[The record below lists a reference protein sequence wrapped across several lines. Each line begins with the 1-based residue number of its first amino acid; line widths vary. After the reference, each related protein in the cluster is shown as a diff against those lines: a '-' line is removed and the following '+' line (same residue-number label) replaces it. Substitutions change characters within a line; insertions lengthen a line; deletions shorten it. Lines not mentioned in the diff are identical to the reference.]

1 VKRLFI
7 LGVFIISGITNA
19 KTLATIGNE
28 AITTEDVN
36 RFKIH
41 LYYSGAPKELLD
53 NEDAVLDYIINM
65 KLSVM
70 EAKRTGLD
78 QTAGAKDAVEGSL
91 YNYYLTHTVNTKF
104 KNKKYGKQEILDYYK
119 KYPVVK
125 IQRLALPFMP
135 NNDRSKA
142 EVFKKISILRSE
154 AMNNSKMFEATVM
167 QYSQN
172 DITTLNGTFDKVPSA
187 MLSMEERQAINT
199 TPVSELSPV
208 LAGPNYFSVIKTIK
222 IYPISSGDYK
232 PISEILRGIDITNAR
247 NEQVKAL
254 RQKYSS
260 IINIK

>member
-1 VKRLFI
+1 MKRLFI

-70 EAKRTGLD
+70 EAKKTGLD

-104 KNKKYGKQEILDYYK
+104 KNKKYGKQEIFNYYK
-119 KYPVVK
+119 STRGKDTK
-125 IQRLALPFMP
+125 TGSAIHP

-142 EVFKKISILRSE
+142 E
-154 AMNNSKMFEATVM
+154 
-167 QYSQN
+167 
-172 DITTLNGTFDKVPSA
+172 
-187 MLSMEERQAINT
+187 
-199 TPVSELSPV
+199 
-208 LAGPNYFSVIKTIK
+208 
-222 IYPISSGDYK
+222 
-232 PISEILRGIDITNAR
+232 
-247 NEQVKAL
+247 AL
-254 RQKYSS
+254 RRYQY
-260 IINIK
+260 